1 MNAVTCP
8 QPQPAAST
16 SAKHRGPCAD
26 PLPVASHEPSL
37 VTLSSQHPRRR
48 AWMRFKRWTQS
59 ARPMDHRVWQAR
71 AWRLTRAIYTLQGCP
86 SRGTK
91 NNSRRWVYIG
101 TPLLSA
107 SIDSRIETTVLE
119 ARQGEST
126 RPYWNSAK
134 IRGIFSIRLIPRQL
148 GHPNW
153 LTQVGSP
160 TLF

>member
-1 MNAVTCP
+1 
-8 QPQPAAST
+8 
-16 SAKHRGPCAD
+16 
-26 PLPVASHEPSL
+26 
-37 VTLSSQHPRRR
+37 
-48 AWMRFKRWTQS
+48 MRFKRWTQS

-160 TLF
+160 TLFSVYIHFCSVVHTFLLCTQGTAERVYPLLHLYRAR